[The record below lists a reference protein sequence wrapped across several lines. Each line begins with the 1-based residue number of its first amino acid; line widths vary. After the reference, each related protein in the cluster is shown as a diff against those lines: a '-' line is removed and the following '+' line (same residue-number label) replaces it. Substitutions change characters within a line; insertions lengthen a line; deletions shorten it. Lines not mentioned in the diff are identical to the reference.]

1 MEKKWQEKWKE
12 AKLFESNHDERK
24 KIFLTVA
31 YPYPSGAMH
40 IGHGRTYTVPDVY
53 ARFKRMQGYNVL
65 FPMAWHVTGAP
76 VIGIAS
82 RIKNKDPWT
91 LDLYENVHKVPKN
104 KITSLENPEN
114 IVKYF
119 STEYHN
125 VMDDMGYSIDWRR
138 EFRTTDSTYQK
149 FIEWQIRKLKDMD
162 LIRKGNHPVKY
173 CPQCDNPV
181 GDHDL
186 LEGEGIGVNEL
197 TLLKFKIDDNDKDE
211 KYLVTAT
218 FRPETIYGATNLWLN
233 PDIEYIEVKI
243 CSDKNKANNDYK
255 DNKNN
260 KDVNNDNNSQNN
272 HNTDEIWIISK
283 DSYHNLSNQFKNL
296 EIIADIDPKPLIGTN
311 IINPVTKEKHP
322 IFPASFVDSEYGS
335 GVVFSVPGHAPADY
349 IALQDLKNNKD
360 LIKKHNLENV
370 LNNVEPLNVVTLKK
384 YGEIPAYDVIKK
396 FDVKNQEDSNLE
408 EATNELYKVEHSKG
422 IMSEH
427 IPIYAGEK
435 VAIAREM
442 IKHDMINRNQATIM
456 YDFAEH
462 PVICRCGTKSVVKI
476 MDNQWFLKYSDEDWK
491 EKTRQLLGNETII
504 PGEVRS
510 NFDYYIGWLEDWAC
524 SRRIGLGT
532 HLPWDKQWLI
542 EPLTDSTIYMAYY
555 IIAKY
560 LKNMDSE
567 DLNDAFFEKIFF
579 DKDIDENT
587 NVGSDESNNNKLR
600 VNQDTINEIQ
610 NEFNYW
616 YPLDW
621 RLSAKDLVGNH
632 LSFHMFHHAAIFPP
646 ENWPQGMV
654 VFGMGLLEGN
664 KMSSSK
670 GNVILLADAIE
681 EYGADVVRLFLM
693 SAAEPWQDFDWRKKE
708 VIGTKR
714 RLDWFFEF
722 ALKIESIKGSSIDL
736 NNIKKVNLTRKID
749 LWMMNQLYIRIND
762 ATNALEE
769 FQTRKA
775 LQDSLFLLKKDVDHY
790 MYRTKHLLEND
801 NDGKNSSDGK
811 NDTAEKNGSNENN
824 EADEALVFVL
834 SSILESWIRILAPFT
849 PHSCQEL
856 WSKYGGEGFISEAK
870 WPLTYTYFPM
880 KCTPTLNLQVD
891 SCIPSVVIQ
900 KSEEMVQ
907 SIVKDINEIK
917 KIVDAN
923 PEKIH
928 VYLAPNWKW
937 KLYKIADDVG
947 KPDIGQIMGKAIG
960 ENIHDNKKEIAEFA
974 KKISREMTKTR
985 YIGKIDEYDIFSD
998 ALNFISKETN
1008 AEIVIH
1014 EDDSY
1019 DPQNKAR
1026 NAIPYKPAIFME

>member
-1 MEKKWQEKWKE
+1 MEKKWQDKWKE
-12 AKLFESNHDERK
+12 AKLFESNHDEQEK
-24 KIFLTVA
+24 VFLTVA

-65 FPMAWHVTGAP
+65 FPMGWHVTGAP

-82 RIKNKDPWT
+82 RIKDKDPWT
-91 LDLYENVHKVPKN
+91 LELYEKVHKVPKEELPM
-104 KITSLENPEN
+104 LEDPEY

-125 VMDDMGYSIDWRR
+125 VMSDMGYSIDWRR
-138 EFRTTDSTYQK
+138 EFRTTDPSYKK

-186 LEGEGIGVNEL
+186 LEGEGVAVNEL
-197 TLLKFKIDDNDKDE
+197 TLLKFKIDGTDDE
-211 KYLVTAT
+211 NELYLVPAT

-233 PDIEYIEVKI
+233 PDVEYIEVK
-243 CSDKNKANNDYK
+243 SDADGSGENNTT
-255 DNKNN
+255 NG
-260 KDVNNDNNSQNN
+260 
-272 HNTDEIWIISK
+272 ERWIISK
-283 DSYHNLSNQFKNL
+283 ESYHNISNQIKDL
-296 EIIADIDPKPLIGTN
+296 KIMGDIDPKLLIGAN
-311 IINPVTKEKHP
+311 IINPVTKKLHP
-322 IFPASFVDSEYGS
+322 IFPASFVDPEYGTGS
-335 GVVFSVPGHAPADY
+335 VFSVPGHAPADY
-349 IALQDLKNNKD
+349 IALQDLKNNKE
-360 LIKKHNLENV
+360 LIEKYSLDDAVNK
-370 LNNVEPLNVVTLKK
+370 VEVLNVVTLKK
-384 YGEIPAYDVIKK
+384 YSEIPARDVIERLQ
-396 FDVKNQEDSNLE
+396 VKNQEDPKLE

-422 IMSEH
+422 IISEH

-442 IKHDMINRNQATIM
+442 IKQDMTRKNQASIM

-462 PVICRCGTKSVVKI
+462 PVICRCGTKCVVKI

-491 EKTRQLLGNETII
+491 EKTRNLLRNETII

-510 NFDYYIGWLEDWAC
+510 NLEYYIGWLEDWAC

-542 EPLTDSTIYMAYY
+542 EPLTDSTIYMSYY
-555 IIAKY
+555 TIAKY
-560 LKNMDSE
+560 LKNMDFE

-579 DKDIDENT
+579 DKDNNGEDNNGNDDNGNENNDNIDEK
-587 NVGSDESNNNKLR
+587 VKVD
-600 VNQDTINEIQ
+600 QATINEIQ

-670 GNVILLADAIE
+670 GNVILLSDAIE

-693 SAAEPWQDFDWRKKE
+693 SSAEPWQDFDWREKE

-722 ALKIESIKGSSIDL
+722 AEKIENIKGSPLDL
-736 NNIKKVNLTRKID
+736 ANIKKVDLTRKID

-762 ATNALEE
+762 ATNALEG

-790 MYRTKHLLEND
+790 MYRTRHLIEKNDGGNLENHGNLESDED
-801 NDGKNSSDGK
+801 NKV
-811 NDTAEKNGSNENN
+811 NG
-824 EADEALVFVL
+824 ADEALIFVL

-849 PHSCQEL
+849 PHSSEEL
-856 WSKYGGEGFISEAK
+856 WSKYGGEGFVSQAK
-870 WPLTYTYFPM
+870 WPITYTYFPM
-880 KCTPTLNLQVD
+880 KCTPTLNLQTD
-891 SCIPSVVIQ
+891 SCIPSAVIE

-907 SIVKDINEIK
+907 SMVKDINEIK
-917 KIVDAN
+917 KIVDVE
-923 PEKIH
+923 PDKIH
-928 VYLAPNWKW
+928 IYLAPNWKW
-937 KLYKIADDVG
+937 ELYRIAADVG
-947 KPDIGQIMGKAIG
+947 KPDIGQIMGRAIG

-985 YIGKIDEYDIFSD
+985 YIGKIDEYDILYD
-998 ALNFISKETN
+998 ALDFISEETN

-1014 EDDSY
+1014 KDASY

-1026 NAIPYKPAIFME
+1026 NAMPYKPAIFME